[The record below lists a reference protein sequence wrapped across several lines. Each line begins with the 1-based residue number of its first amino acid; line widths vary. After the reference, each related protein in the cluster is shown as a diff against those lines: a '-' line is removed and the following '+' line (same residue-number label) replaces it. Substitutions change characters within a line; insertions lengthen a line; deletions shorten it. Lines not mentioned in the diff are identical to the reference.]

1 MSVSSAMFPRLER
14 LGDRFNPIVV
24 KEVRQALK
32 SRQFA
37 VTFLLLLLA
46 AWAGSIFGVS
56 FLGESIDYGSSAVTF
71 YAGFLFALCVAT
83 LVIVPFSTFRSI
95 IEERTETTLEL
106 LQITALSPAQ
116 IVRGKTLSAMV
127 QVLVYYCAIAPFIAF
142 TALLPG
148 FDIVHVTFSLAMLL
162 ITALCFSLIALA
174 IGTQARNTTFQ
185 SLSSLFVIAIAFG
198 GMMTF
203 FGFMTA
209 AGNRIQFDESDTWWV
224 LTLVVFLGLSTG
236 YICEQAAIAQ
246 LTFDSDNRSTGIR
259 LATGAQW
266 LFCWIGLLTFLI
278 VRQPP
283 PMHSDGLTAIL
294 TVTAM
299 QITAAGL
306 LFVGAPD
313 SLSRRVS
320 RGLPRSGALRVLWAP
335 FLPGAARG
343 LLYAIMSLVL
353 LAFIVAVLFPQF
365 TTSSILND
373 RQATQYAIALAAYSL
388 IYLGAG
394 TLFGRWLRRVSQR
407 ILSYQV
413 LAILALV
420 NLLLIVA
427 AEVIHFLSRVN
438 TPQLFDVVNP
448 VLTLRTI
455 ADAGQGSVDAVS
467 CIVVAAVVAIAANM
481 SALWRGVLDIVKDPV
496 RDQIESQSHP
506 AGIVDRWA

>member
-1 MSVSSAMFPRLER
+1 MSVSSTMITRLER

-32 SRQFA
+32 SRQF
-37 VTFLLLLLA
+37 VTTFLLLLLA

-56 FLGESIDYGSSAVTF
+56 YLGESIDYGSPAVTF
-71 YAGFLFALCVAT
+71 YAGFLFALCTAT

-95 IEERTETTLEL
+95 VEERTETTLEL
-106 LQITALSPAQ
+106 LQITALSPVQ
-116 IVRGKTLSAMV
+116 IVRGKILSAMV
-127 QVLVYYCAIAPFIAF
+127 QVMVYYCAIAPFIAF

-148 FDIVHVTFSLAMLL
+148 FDIVHMFFSLVMLL
-162 ITALCFSLIALA
+162 ITSLCFSLIALA
-174 IGTQARNTTFQ
+174 IGTQARNTTLQ
-185 SLSSLFVIAIAFG
+185 SLSSLFVIAMAVG

-209 AGNRIQFDESDTWWV
+209 AGNRISFDEADTWWA
-224 LTLVVFLGLSTG
+224 LALIVFLGLSTG
-236 YICEQAAIAQ
+236 YVCEQAAIAQ

-266 LFCWIGLLTFLI
+266 LVCWIGLLTFLI
-278 VRQPP
+278 VRQPQ
-283 PMHSDGLTAIL
+283 PMRSDALTTILTLTA
-294 TVTAM
+294 A

-306 LFVGAPD
+306 LYVGSPD

-320 RGLPRSGALRVLWAP
+320 RGLPHSRALRVLWAP

-343 LLYAIMSLVL
+343 LLYAVSSLML
-353 LAFIVAVLFPQF
+353 LALFVAVLLPQL
-365 TTSSILND
+365 TMSTILDD

-394 TLFGRWLRRVSQR
+394 TLLGRLLRRVAQR
-407 ILSYQV
+407 MQSYQI

-427 AEVIHFLSRVN
+427 AEVIHFLSKVD

-448 VLTLRTI
+448 ISTLRTI
-455 ADAGQGSVDAVS
+455 ADGDRGSVDAVS
-467 CIVVAAVVAIAANM
+467 GIVVAAVVAIIANV
-481 SALWRGVLDIVKDPV
+481 SALWCGVRDIVKDPV
-496 RDQIESQSHP
+496 RDQIESRSHP
-506 AGIVDRWA
+506 AGTVD